1 MAANFHSTTLQSAA
15 YQPLRRGHSG
25 AAVER
30 AIKELQLLVEV
41 LGAGRHGPVGV
52 AGAAGVGADAPEW
65 LGGGGEPGRGG
76 GRAWLQQIAKAA
88 YDKQLRSLR
97 C

>member
-1 MAANFHSTTLQSAA
+1 MATNFKLTTLQSAA
-15 YQPLRRGHSG
+15 YQPLRRGRSG

-30 AIKELQLLVEV
+30 AIEELQLLVQV
-41 LGAGRHGPVGV
+41 LGAGRMGPVGV
-52 AGAAGVGADAPEW
+52 AGAVGVGADAPEW
-65 LGGGGEPGRGG
+65 SGGGGEPGRGG
-76 GRAWLQQIAKAA
+76 GRAWLHQIAKAA